1 MLKFIAN
8 LSMLFLG
15 VAYFGIAHTFYSMME
30 STKIADLGYNNLD
43 IACLVIASIFGL
55 AGCFNF
61 SFVAYNA
68 RD

>member
-8 LSMLFLG
+8 LSMLLLG
-15 VAYFGIAHTFYSMME
+15 VAYFGIAHTFISMME
-30 STKIADLGYNNLD
+30 STKIADLGYNDLD

-55 AGCFNF
+55 AGCWNF
-61 SFVAYNA
+61 AFVAYNA